1 MLVGFGNKAMIA
13 QAPNVDANTTS
24 KVIKCIK
31 RTHMR
36 ASMPIPSIEGLLLPG
51 VPHGRN
57 DRVACLEA
65 GPLLA
70 FHFQEFAIEEERG
83 ATDGHADQWIEDT
96 VSVVDVLEGIGD
108 FIDEAGIDH
117 HREKVDPQE
126 ADSHEGIGR
135 RSPDQAVHSHVL
147 LPVEK
152 GTVF

>member
-24 KVIKCIK
+24 KVIKCMK

-51 VPHGRN
+51 VPHGGN
-57 DRVACLEA
+57 DAIACLE
-65 GPLLA
+65 
-70 FHFQEFAIEEERG
+70 
-83 ATDGHADQWIEDT
+83 DT
-96 VSVVDVLEGIGD
+96 VAAVDVLEGIGD
-108 FIDEAGIDH
+108 FVDEAGIDH